1 MLIGILAQSLLA
13 AILFG
18 APCSVDEVS
27 VFVFTFLSHMSNYTI
42 AVLGV
47 DRYFRIKH
55 YATFRAKWT
64 TKLLSKLMCIVFFL
78 AFIQAVTIATGVI
91 FGREHIALSLYILI
105 DSIVICTVIL
115 LQIKTIKTSSVLQNQ
130 STVVI
135 SNRINKK
142 ISKLSL
148 QIMILL
154 CIFTAPHLGVYIV
167 REIIVDD
174 LNDYE
179 RSIIE
184 FVSFISLI
192 SAFANS
198 FVNAV
203 LFLLTNAKARRLV
216 GRCER

>member
-1 MLIGILAQSLLA
+1 
-13 AILFG
+13 
-18 APCSVDEVS
+18 
-27 VFVFTFLSHMSNYTI
+27 
-42 AVLGV
+42 
-47 DRYFRIKH
+47 
-55 YATFRAKWT
+55 
-64 TKLLSKLMCIVFFL
+64 
-78 AFIQAVTIATGVI
+78 
-91 FGREHIALSLYILI
+91 
-105 DSIVICTVIL
+105 
-115 LQIKTIKTSSVLQNQ
+115 
-130 STVVI
+130 
-135 SNRINKK
+135 
-142 ISKLSL
+142 
-148 QIMILL
+148 MILL

-203 LFLLTNAKARRLV
+203 LVLLTNAKARRLV